1 VHCGKVIKK
10 EEIMM
15 KNPIGW
21 FEIPVTD
28 LGRAINFYQN
38 IFGYKLESTN
48 VDGYEMAMFFMD
60 NNLYGASGA
69 LVKGDIYIPSTSGTI
84 VYFQVDN
91 IKETL
96 SKIVENG
103 GEILY
108 PEKSIGEWGY
118 IAEFKDSEGNRVALH
133 AF

>member
-1 VHCGKVIKK
+1 
-10 EEIMM
+10 M